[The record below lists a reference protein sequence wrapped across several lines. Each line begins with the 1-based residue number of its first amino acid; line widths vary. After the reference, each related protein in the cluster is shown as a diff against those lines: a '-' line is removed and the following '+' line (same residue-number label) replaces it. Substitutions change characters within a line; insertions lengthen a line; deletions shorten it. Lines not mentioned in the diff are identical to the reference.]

1 MVVQMSSLRVAS
13 DLDASGYAR
22 GAKQIDAANASMAAS
37 SRSVGASI
45 SDTAGRISRS
55 GDAISQL
62 ERRYVAGARQAQAF
76 EAGLRRLGGVV
87 ENDASQLQRAVSVLA
102 GMQQQFGLT
111 ANAAELAG
119 RGWAGAARIA
129 NALAVSIE
137 DVTMSQMEM
146 TVRAAALR
154 AQIDPLGTAQA
165 RMNKELAEY
174 QALAAHG
181 VITTTELAKA
191 QELARSR
198 LAATAEAMHSVSAN
212 DNAAGFRRQNLGF
225 QVQDIGVS
233 LYGGMPVGTVLIQ
246 QGSQI
251 LGLYQGNGGVNAALK
266 DFSAIVA
273 SAVRYIGPFAAVGAL
288 AYGAYRLLAQYTAQA
303 AIAVDET
310 TKSLAEQAAPL
321 EGLRGQID
329 SLTSLQKT
337 YTTAILDGS
346 KASTDATAAII
357 ANTEREFNARK
368 SLLELEEK
376 RQQALLKTQQAELLS
391 QQITLRGELAK
402 AVTTRDDLQAQGFAD
417 PKAGS
422 VPFVRLPDSVTG
434 LQKTMDMI
442 AKSPAAD
449 RIKELRAQIEL
460 AEIGVEQLR
469 KALEKT
475 FQTAPSR
482 LQFDKDRDPG
492 LDYEEAGRER
502 RRINELR
509 QAEQERT
516 DARIKGIRAVT
527 DQEKIAAAVA
537 AAGTGITNSTERRI
551 REENAALEERTRLE
565 VEAARGAR
573 DRDIQRQGDI
583 ARQQLDLD
591 LIGKSVGETARLQY
605 QFEQLAAVK
614 EEAAR
619 AGRVVSPE
627 EVAAIDAAATAIG
640 RMTEQMTLAN
650 AQRDLLFEREQLG
663 RSREEQQVYAE
674 IRRLGL
680 DINSAAGQQIATT
693 MRINAAIEKQR
704 DMWEDIASTVAGIFS
719 QPLKDVD
726 DLFSRLASGF
736 AKMGEQNIENL
747 FQGLMGGTGGKAS
760 SASAPV
766 NAGNALSKI
775 GDFLGG
781 IFTDR
786 KVIGAQNRAINT
798 ASQQITVKPLVNA
811 MGEVG
816 TAVAKTTGQMQSSI
830 TAYANAIKSVESS
843 GNYFAQGPVVA
854 KGMYAGQR
862 AQGAYQVMPGNIP
875 SWTKELLGYS
885 VTTQEFLRSRSI
897 QDGVFQQQFMK
908 SFNKYGNFMDAAS
921 VWFTGKPLSKAGG
934 ANDGYLKV
942 EEYVSRA
949 SKNLADPA
957 EITSAV
963 ASGTKQGIKAIATVG
978 GGAGAGSGAAGSIN
992 APGGA
997 GPTGAAGNGLTFGSV
1012 ANIALSGLG
1021 MGYQSQSAGMGAIG
1035 GFLSGLSTG
1044 NPVAAV
1050 IGGIAG
1056 AIGGLFGARSK
1067 RKQEEK
1073 QARQQLDQNRTA
1085 IAQLFALG
1093 EGRGIGSA
1101 TQSYNEFYDK
1111 TAQLDEVAQKAGDD
1125 ELVQK
1130 LRNNVNKF
1138 FIVLEKDF
1146 IGKLPGVMEAYSSGQ
1161 GSSSPFMQGVSAM
1174 EQLREELKNF
1184 IADAKDFGE
1193 LQLKHNRD
1201 LTPEQLNQRVADAE
1215 RAAQQMVLSSI
1226 SGVRELGEMEKQ
1238 VLAVKGATATAVPA
1252 LEQFGM
1258 NAVAAAKAVDGMLNV
1273 ALAKLKDKYISGL
1286 VASINELSGLGY
1298 LNSIMDAQ
1306 VTYQQRLADAAQV
1319 GEDGSL
1325 AIRELSLSIG
1335 EIVRQAGL
1343 GSTELQMLAG
1353 AFPQLQF
1360 ILNGVSTSTMTV
1372 ADATSQLQ
1380 AAYEKEASAL
1390 DDLISA
1396 SKNGIAAIKQFRDS
1410 MKLGSSSPLA
1420 PNEKVAEAMKQ
1431 LRDLADKAAAGDTSA
1446 LDKLTQAGQSA
1457 LDEARSYYASSTDY
1471 FEIWKEVEAI
1481 MARVQGATEGQLS
1494 KAEQQKK
1501 ALDASVSGILK
1512 VNDSVV
1518 SVREAIDNFNQA
1530 QKANTDLLATQLAL
1544 IGKAGT
1550 ASIDAAYKA
1559 NLDRA
1564 TDSSGGAYW
1573 QNQIASGKTVDQ
1585 VVDAI
1590 ANSREAQIN
1599 ALYKQV
1605 FGRPLDTE
1613 SRAYWVNSGKSIEQI
1628 TADLQYAKTQGA
1640 YARGGIVGA
1649 YAAGGRVGNGLYN
1662 ADSVRARYAGGGDI
1676 MLAGGEAVVR
1686 ATSVTSQTWPM
1697 IDHINRT
1704 GTVPGNDNSA
1714 LLAEL
1719 RGLRQTVETQ
1729 SAMIAA
1735 LASAL
1740 AGNAKQQSE
1749 TAKKTVAILSDV
1761 SSELKLASSSR

>member
-1 MVVQMSSLRVAS
+1 
-13 DLDASGYAR
+13 
-22 GAKQIDAANASMAAS
+22 
-37 SRSVGASI
+37 
-45 SDTAGRISRS
+45 
-55 GDAISQL
+55 
-62 ERRYVAGARQAQAF
+62 
-76 EAGLRRLGGVV
+76 
-87 ENDASQLQRAVSVLA
+87 
-102 GMQQQFGLT
+102 
-111 ANAAELAG
+111 
-119 RGWAGAARIA
+119 
-129 NALAVSIE
+129 
-137 DVTMSQMEM
+137 
-146 TVRAAALR
+146 
-154 AQIDPLGTAQA
+154 
-165 RMNKELAEY
+165 
-174 QALAAHG
+174 
-181 VITTTELAKA
+181 
-191 QELARSR
+191 
-198 LAATAEAMHSVSAN
+198 
-212 DNAAGFRRQNLGF
+212 
-225 QVQDIGVS
+225 
-233 LYGGMPVGTVLIQ
+233 
-246 QGSQI
+246 
-251 LGLYQGNGGVNAALK
+251 
-266 DFSAIVA
+266 
-273 SAVRYIGPFAAVGAL
+273 
-288 AYGAYRLLAQYTAQA
+288 
-303 AIAVDET
+303 
-310 TKSLAEQAAPL
+310 
-321 EGLRGQID
+321 
-329 SLTSLQKT
+329 
-337 YTTAILDGS
+337 
-346 KASTDATAAII
+346 
-357 ANTEREFNARK
+357 
-368 SLLELEEK
+368 
-376 RQQALLKTQQAELLS
+376 
-391 QQITLRGELAK
+391 
-402 AVTTRDDLQAQGFAD
+402 
-417 PKAGS
+417 
-422 VPFVRLPDSVTG
+422 
-434 LQKTMDMI
+434 
-442 AKSPAAD
+442 
-449 RIKELRAQIEL
+449 
-460 AEIGVEQLR
+460 
-469 KALEKT
+469 
-475 FQTAPSR
+475 
-482 LQFDKDRDPG
+482 
-492 LDYEEAGRER
+492 
-502 RRINELR
+502 
-509 QAEQERT
+509 
-516 DARIKGIRAVT
+516 
-527 DQEKIAAAVA
+527 
-537 AAGTGITNSTERRI
+537 
-551 REENAALEERTRLE
+551 
-565 VEAARGAR
+565 
-573 DRDIQRQGDI
+573 
-583 ARQQLDLD
+583 
-591 LIGKSVGETARLQY
+591 
-605 QFEQLAAVK
+605 
-614 EEAAR
+614 
-619 AGRVVSPE
+619 
-627 EVAAIDAAATAIG
+627 
-640 RMTEQMTLAN
+640 
-650 AQRDLLFEREQLG
+650 
-663 RSREEQQVYAE
+663 
-674 IRRLGL
+674 
-680 DINSAAGQQIATT
+680 
-693 MRINAAIEKQR
+693 
-704 DMWEDIASTVAGIFS
+704 
-719 QPLKDVD
+719 
-726 DLFSRLASGF
+726 
-736 AKMGEQNIENL
+736 
-747 FQGLMGGTGGKAS
+747 
-760 SASAPV
+760 
-766 NAGNALSKI
+766 
-775 GDFLGG
+775 
-781 IFTDR
+781 
-786 KVIGAQNRAINT
+786 
-798 ASQQITVKPLVNA
+798 
-811 MGEVG
+811 
-816 TAVAKTTGQMQSSI
+816 
-830 TAYANAIKSVESS
+830 
-843 GNYFAQGPVVA
+843 
-854 KGMYAGQR
+854 
-862 AQGAYQVMPGNIP
+862 
-875 SWTKELLGYS
+875 
-885 VTTQEFLRSRSI
+885 
-897 QDGVFQQQFMK
+897 
-908 SFNKYGNFMDAAS
+908 
-921 VWFTGKPLSKAGG
+921 
-934 ANDGYLKV
+934 
-942 EEYVSRA
+942 
-949 SKNLADPA
+949 
-957 EITSAV
+957 
-963 ASGTKQGIKAIATVG
+963 
-978 GGAGAGSGAAGSIN
+978 
-992 APGGA
+992 
-997 GPTGAAGNGLTFGSV
+997 
-1012 ANIALSGLG
+1012 